1 MSFLMLCR
9 RQAIS
14 STDRTRQTELSRSA
28 TSCGFVLSSTLLLL
42 LSVLLL
48 SGCKDPVEP
57 KAAVA
62 QPVLVSVV
70 QQQRSDST
78 RQFSA
83 VVEARDETR
92 LGFRAAG
99 KVIARQAE
107 VGQRVSTG
115 QVLASLD
122 ANDYQLAVTAA
133 ADQLRATQVDAKQQ
147 RADAER
153 LARLLK
159 DGSVGQADTERQRAR
174 AEAAEALQAQ
184 AASQLSLAKNR
195 AGYAELTAPFSGVIT
210 AISFETGQIVA
221 EGQPVLSIAREGG
234 LDVVVDLPEQW
245 VADVAQ
251 QRATVSRWNAPE
263 TAISVKLRE
272 LAPMANPQT
281 RTYRAKF
288 SGIPNDWRLGMTA
301 QLRLAEPQ
309 QQAVAAE
316 LPAASLMQT
325 GQQQPFVWLVSAQG
339 QLQAKPVQVLRYGQN
354 SVWLT
359 GLTDG
364 DQVVSVG
371 GQKLDANLHV
381 RPIVRSAGIGMEQ
394 QP

>member
-1 MSFLMLCR
+1 MSSLLCR
-9 RQAIS
+9 P
-14 STDRTRQTELSRSA
+14 STAAHASECGHQSA
-28 TSCGFVLSSTLLLL
+28 TSRGFALSSTLLVLLSMLL
-42 LSVLLL
+42 LA
-48 SGCKDPVEP
+48 GCKEPVEP
-57 KAAVA
+57 KAEPP

-70 QQQRSDST
+70 RQQSTDSA

-99 KVIARQAE
+99 KVTQRQAE
-107 VGQRVSTG
+107 VGERVKAG
-115 QVLASLD
+115 QVLATLD
-122 ANDYQLAVTAA
+122 INDYQLAVTAA
-133 ADQLRATQVDAKQQ
+133 ADQLRAAQVDAKQQ

-174 AEAAEALQAQ
+174 ADAAEAVQAQ
-184 AASQLSLAKNR
+184 AASQLNLAKNR
-195 AGYAELTAPFSGVIT
+195 AGYTELTAPFSGVIT
-210 AISFETGQIVA
+210 AISFETGQVVA
-221 EGQPVLSIAREGG
+221 EGQPVLSIARDGG

-245 VADVAQ
+245 VTELGRQ
-251 QRATVSRWNAPE
+251 QASVTRWNSKDAP
-263 TAISVKLRE
+263 IPVRLRE

-288 SGIPNDWRLGMTA
+288 SGIPSDWRLGMTA
-301 QLRLAEPQ
+301 QLRLSEPQ
-309 QQAVAAE
+309 QQGIAAE
-316 LPAASLMQT
+316 LPASSLIQR
-325 GQQQPFVWLVSAQG
+325 GQQQPFVWVVSNKG
-339 QLQAKPVQVLRYGQN
+339 KLTAKPVQVLRYGQN

-364 DQVVSVG
+364 EQVVSVG
-371 GQKLDANLHV
+371 GQKLDAAMRV
-381 RPIVRSAGIGMEQ
+381 RAIARPAQIGMEQ

>member
-70 QQQRSDST
+70 QQQSSDST

>member
-1 MSFLMLCR
+1 MPLV
-9 RQAIS
+9 
-14 STDRTRQTELSRSA
+14 LSCPQSALHRSA
-28 TSCGFVLSSTLLLL
+28 VSRGFVLSSAVLLL
-42 LSVLLL
+42 LSLLVL
-48 SGCKDPVEP
+48 SGCKAPAEP
-57 KAAVA
+57 KASAP
-62 QPVLVSVV
+62 QPVMVSVV
-70 QQQRSDST
+70 QQKSTDSA

-92 LGFRAAG
+92 LGFRASG
-99 KVIARQAE
+99 KVITRSADI
-107 VGQRVSTG
+107 GQRVTAG

-122 ANDYQLAVTAA
+122 VSDYQLAVTAA
-133 ADQLRATQVDAKQQ
+133 ADQLRAAQVDAKQQ
-147 RADAER
+147 RVDAER
-153 LARLLK
+153 LVRLLK

-195 AGYAELTAPFSGVIT
+195 AGYTELTAPFSGVIT

-221 EGQPVLSIAREGG
+221 EGQPVLSLARDGG

-245 VADVAQ
+245 VKDLAQ
-251 QRATVSRWNAPE
+251 QQASVRRWDDAEAMIP
-263 TAISVKLRE
+263 VKLRE

-301 QLRLAEPQ
+301 QLRLTEPQ
-309 QQAVAAE
+309 QQGVAAE
-316 LPAASLMQT
+316 LPASSLIQR
-325 GQQQPFVWLVSAQG
+325 GQQQPFVWVVDAQG
-339 QLQAKPVQVLRYGQN
+339 GVQAKPVQVLRYGQN

-359 GLTDG
+359 GLLDG
-364 DQVVSVG
+364 EQVVSVG
-371 GQKLDANLHV
+371 GQKLDAAMQV
-381 RPIVRSAGIGMEQ
+381 RPIVRAATIGMEQ

>member
-1 MSFLMLCR
+1 MSSVLCR
-9 RQAIS
+9 RPANACSES
-14 STDRTRQTELSRSA
+14 SMQHGSA
-28 TSCGFVLSSTLLLL
+28 TSRGFVFSSTLLLL

-48 SGCKDPVEP
+48 SGCKTPEQP
-57 KAAVA
+57 KALAP

-70 QQQRSDST
+70 RLQHTDSA

-107 VGQRVSTG
+107 VGQRVVAG

-122 ANDYQLAVTAA
+122 VSDYQLAVTAA
-133 ADQLRATQVDAKQQ
+133 ADQLRAAQVDAKQQ

-159 DGSVGQADTERQRAR
+159 DGSVGQADVERQRAR
-174 AEAAEALQAQ
+174 ADAAEAVQAQ

-195 AGYAELTAPFSGVIT
+195 AGYTELTAPFSGVIT
-210 AISFETGQIVA
+210 AISFETGQVVA
-221 EGQPVLSIAREGG
+221 EGQPVLSIAREGA
-234 LDVVVDLPEQW
+234 LDIVVDLPEQW
-245 VADVAQ
+245 VADLAKQ
-251 QRATVSRWNAPE
+251 QASVTGWNSTDA
-263 TAISVKLRE
+263 AIPVRLRE

-288 SGIPNDWRLGMTA
+288 SGIPSDWRLGMTA

-309 QQAVAAE
+309 QQGVAAE
-316 LPAASLMQT
+316 LPASSLMQH
-325 GQQQPFVWLVSAQG
+325 GQQQPFVWVVNSKG
-339 QLQAKPVQVLRYGQN
+339 GVQAKPVQVLRYGQN
-354 SVWLT
+354 SVWLS
-359 GLTDG
+359 GLVDG
-364 DQVVSVG
+364 EQVVSVG
-371 GQKLDANLHV
+371 GQKLDAAMQV
-381 RPIVRSAGIGMEQ
+381 RAIPRPAQIGMEQ

>member
-14 STDRTRQTELSRSA
+14 STDRTRQTESSRSA

>member
-1 MSFLMLCR
+1 MSSVFYR
-9 RQAIS
+9 S
-14 STDRTRQTELSRSA
+14 STSPHASQRCHQSA
-28 TSCGFVLSSTLLLL
+28 TSRGFALSSTVFVL

-48 SGCKDPVEP
+48 TGCKEPVEP
-57 KAAVA
+57 TATPP

-70 QQQRSDST
+70 RQQSTDSA

-99 KVIARQAE
+99 KVTQRQAE
-107 VGQRVSTG
+107 VGQQVQAG
-115 QVLASLD
+115 QVLATLD
-122 ANDYQLAVTAA
+122 VNDYQLAVTAA
-133 ADQLRATQVDAKQQ
+133 ADQLRAAQVDAKQQ

-174 AEAAEALQAQ
+174 ADAADALEAQ
-184 AASQLSLAKNR
+184 AASQLNLAKNR
-195 AGYAELTAPFSGVIT
+195 AGYTELTAPFGGVIT

-221 EGQPVLSIAREGG
+221 EGQPVLTIARDGG

-245 VADVAQ
+245 VTALRQ
-251 QRATVSRWNAPE
+251 QQASVTRWNSTDAP
-263 TAISVKLRE
+263 IPVRLRE

-288 SGIPNDWRLGMTA
+288 SGIPSDWRLGMTA
-301 QLRLAEPQ
+301 QLRLTEPQ
-309 QQAVAAE
+309 QQGIAAE
-316 LPAASLMQT
+316 LPASSLMQR
-325 GQQQPFVWLVSAQG
+325 GGEQSFVWVVSSKG
-339 QLQAKPVQVLRYGQN
+339 SLSAKPVQVLRYGQN

-364 DQVVSVG
+364 EQVVSVG
-371 GQKLDANLHV
+371 GQKLDAAMQVRALV
-381 RPIVRSAGIGMEQ
+381 RPAQIGMEQ

>member
-1 MSFLMLCR
+1 MSSVLCR
-9 RQAIS
+9 P
-14 STDRTRQTELSRSA
+14 STSHDRSEPFCHSA
-28 TSCGFVLSSTLLLL
+28 TSRGFAFSSTVFVL

-48 SGCKDPVEP
+48 TGCKESAPP
-57 KAAVA
+57 QAVPP

-70 QQQRSDST
+70 RQQSTDSA

-99 KVIARQAE
+99 KVTDRQAE
-107 VGQRVSTG
+107 VGQRVRAG
-115 QVLASLD
+115 QVLATLD
-122 ANDYQLAVTAA
+122 VNDYQLAVTAA
-133 ADQLRATQVDAKQQ
+133 ADQLRAAQVDAKQQ

-159 DGSVGQADTERQRAR
+159 DGSVGQADMERQRAR

-184 AASQLSLAKNR
+184 AASQLNLAKNR
-195 AGYAELTAPFSGVIT
+195 AGYTALTAPFSGVIT
-210 AISFETGQIVA
+210 SISFETGQIVA
-221 EGQPVLSIAREGG
+221 EGQPVLSIAREGS

-245 VADVAQ
+245 VTDLARQ
-251 QRATVSRWNAPE
+251 QASVTRWNSTEA
-263 TAISVKLRE
+263 AIPVRLRE

-288 SGIPNDWRLGMTA
+288 SGIPSDWRLGMTA
-301 QLRLAEPQ
+301 QLRLTEPQ
-309 QQAVAAE
+309 QQGIAAE
-316 LPAASLMQT
+316 LPASSLMQR
-325 GQQQPFVWLVSAQG
+325 GGDQPFVWVVNNKG
-339 QLQAKPVQVLRYGQN
+339 GLQAKPVQVLRYGQN

-364 DQVVSVG
+364 EQVVSVG
-371 GQKLDANLHV
+371 GQKLDAAMQV
-381 RPIVRSAGIGMEQ
+381 RAIPRPAQIGMEQ

>member
-1 MSFLMLCR
+1 MPLV
-9 RQAIS
+9 
-14 STDRTRQTELSRSA
+14 LSCPQSALHRSA
-28 TSCGFVLSSTLLLL
+28 VSRGFVLSSALLLL
-42 LSVLLL
+42 LSLLVL
-48 SGCKDPVEP
+48 SGCKAPAEP
-57 KAAVA
+57 KASAP
-62 QPVLVSVV
+62 QPVMVSVV
-70 QQQRSDST
+70 QQKSTDSA

-92 LGFRAAG
+92 LGFRASG
-99 KVIARQAE
+99 KVITRSADI
-107 VGQRVSTG
+107 GQRVTAG

-122 ANDYQLAVTAA
+122 VSDYQLAVTAA
-133 ADQLRATQVDAKQQ
+133 ADQLRAAQVDAKQQ
-147 RADAER
+147 RVDAER
-153 LARLLK
+153 LVRLLK

-195 AGYAELTAPFSGVIT
+195 AGYTELTAPFSGVIT

-221 EGQPVLSIAREGG
+221 EGQPVLSLARDGG

-245 VADVAQ
+245 VKDLAQ
-251 QRATVSRWNAPE
+251 QQASVRRWDDAEAMIP
-263 TAISVKLRE
+263 VKLRE

-301 QLRLAEPQ
+301 QLRLTEPQ
-309 QQAVAAE
+309 QQGVAAE
-316 LPAASLMQT
+316 LPASSLIQR
-325 GQQQPFVWLVSAQG
+325 GQQQPFVWVVDAQG
-339 QLQAKPVQVLRYGQN
+339 GVQAKPVQVLRYGQN

-359 GLTDG
+359 GLLDG
-364 DQVVSVG
+364 EQVVSVG
-371 GQKLDANLHV
+371 GQKLDAAMQV
-381 RPIVRSAGIGMEQ
+381 RPIVRAATIGMEQ